1 MRHGLGLPTQMEV
14 VFYDVTGKNGIWV
27 LKSIAAGKPQ
37 TKRVLVERSLE
48 VQCGGRWQSSS
59 ACAQQDECTLR
70 IALTDTFQRQQWLA
84 CCSCASAAV
93 HNKSEG
99 V

>member
-14 VFYDVTGKNGIWV
+14 VFYGVTGKNSI
-27 LKSIAAGKPQ
+27 LKSIAAGKPHPR
-37 TKRVLVERSLE
+37 RVLVERSLE

-70 IALTDTFQRQQWLA
+70 IALTDTFQKQQWLA